1 MASEADQKTEVER
14 AQEREDDDPFAP
26 LLSLESSFYDEGY
39 ALGHAE
45 GSTSGRIEGRLFGLS
60 RGFEKFEE
68 MGRLQGQASVWSA
81 RLEDPKASNASDA
94 VSSGG
99 ILTPIKPT
107 DRLRKQVRRL
117 VELTDPEA
125 VSTENSEDG
134 VADFDERL
142 KDAKAKGVVVSRMLG
157 ESGSV
162 TDQGREESGKTVKGT
177 GEMEDFGGVVKGKA
191 KG

>member
-1 MASEADQKTEVER
+1 MPAADEKPQAETL
-14 AQEREDDDPFAP
+14 QEREDEDPFAP

-39 ALGHAE
+39 ALGVKE

-68 MGRLQGQASVWSA
+68 LGGLQGKACVWSA
-81 RLEDPKASNASDA
+81 RLEQSAKATDGDTDVTSL
-94 VSSGG
+94 V
-99 ILTPIKPT
+99 PIKAT
-107 DRLRKQVRRL
+107 DRLGKQVRRL
-117 VELTDPEA
+117 AELTDPEG

-142 KDAKAKGVVVSRMLG
+142 KEAKAKGVVISRMLG
-157 ESGSV
+157 ESASAIDHSHGKV
-162 TDQGREESGKTVKGT
+162 GKAGRGT
-177 GEMEDFGGVVKGKA
+177 GEMEDFGGVVKGRT

>member
-1 MASEADQKTEVER
+1 MAPEANEKVE
-14 AQEREDDDPFAP
+14 AEAPEKGEDDDPFAP

-68 MGRLQGQASVWSA
+68 MGRLQGQACVWSA
-81 RLEDPKASNASDA
+81 RLEDVKSSDA
-94 VSSGG
+94 NDACGSGG
-99 ILTPIKPT
+99 VLMPIKAAE
-107 DRLRKQVRRL
+107 RVRKQVRRL
-117 VELTDPEA
+117 GELTDPEA
-125 VSTENSEDG
+125 VSTENSEEG

-142 KDAKAKGVVVSRMLG
+142 KEARAKGVVISRMLG
-157 ESGSV
+157 ESATA
-162 TDQGREESGKTVKGT
+162 TDQSRGGSGKAGKGT
-177 GEMEDFGGVVKGKA
+177 GEMEDFGGVARGKA